1 MKKIPNTFLLLAVN
15 ISWDP
20 RTVLNISKTIVLGT
34 AVKGIMVPSTVS
46 SPGPKIDLVESSE
59 QI

>member
-1 MKKIPNTFLLLAVN
+1 MN

-46 SPGPKIDLVESSE
+46 SPGPKTDLVESSE